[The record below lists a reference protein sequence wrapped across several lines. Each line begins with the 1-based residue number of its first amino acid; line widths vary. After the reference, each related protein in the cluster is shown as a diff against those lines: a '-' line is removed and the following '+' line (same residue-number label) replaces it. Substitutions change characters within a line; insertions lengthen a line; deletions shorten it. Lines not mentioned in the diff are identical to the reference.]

1 MSNVITIGRVPWSKR
16 DMIERLEEFASLY
29 DQRPITHNIGGMM
42 SPHMFFIW
50 FALQELK
57 PKAIIESGVFLG
69 QGTWLFEQACPN
81 AELYCIDMNLEQI
94 QYQSERAIYFDRD
107 FSTIDWNHLPKEDT
121 VLFFDDHQN
130 AYERL
135 KTAKW
140 FGFKHVIFDDNY
152 PPPVGDCYT
161 LKQAFKHSGFKFT
174 PLHPPSFKARVR
186 QEIERLLGI
195 PRDSYDLI
203 PPNDVDAE
211 YLRENLE
218 VYYEFPPPFK
228 TERTKW
234 NDTWDD
240 EKYPTPEP
248 LLTTLEERYQQ
259 IFWDDAIYYVW
270 MCYVKFK

>member
-1 MSNVITIGRVPWSKR
+1 M
-16 DMIERLEEFASLY
+16 
-29 DQRPITHNIGGMM
+29 
-42 SPHMFFIW
+42 
-50 FALQELK
+50 
-57 PKAIIESGVFLG
+57 
-69 QGTWLFEQACPN
+69 
-81 AELYCIDMNLEQI
+81 
-94 QYQSERAIYFDRD
+94 
-107 FSTIDWNHLPKEDT
+107 
-121 VLFFDDHQN
+121 
-130 AYERL
+130 
-135 KTAKW
+135 
-140 FGFKHVIFDDNY
+140 IFDDNY

-195 PRDSYDLI
+195 PRDNYDLI
-203 PPNDVDAE
+203 PPNEVDAE